1 MICPVAVVGDDIQAV
16 CTCFLSFVNFVG
28 IIYKGLPPESSCKR
42 LFYFLHGIPQ
52 GGIANGL
59 NGLNPRNTAHS
70 TPLCKMR
77 PALVWRPVMP
87 QVHGG
92 TRLVDKVN
100 KLVIRTWG
108 LLIKSISLERV
119 GYLVSTLG
127 RTIVNCK
134 VKENEYV

>member
-1 MICPVAVVGDDIQAV
+1 MICPVVVV
-16 CTCFLSFVNFVG
+16 VNTRKPFTHASPRYG
-28 IIYKGLPPESSCKR
+28 ELRRGSCKR

-59 NGLNPRNTAHS
+59 HGLNPRNTAHS

-77 PALVWRPVMP
+77 PALVWRLVMT

-100 KLVIRTWG
+100 KLVIRTWDS
-108 LLIKSISLERV
+108 LIIRLVWSGQDTS
-119 GYLVSTLG
+119 VSTLG
-127 RTIVNCK
+127 RTIVK
-134 VKENEYV
+134 SKAKERA

>member
-1 MICPVAVVGDDIQAV
+1 MINPVVVVDISIKAVISCTVPFGESTTCAV
-16 CTCFLSFVNFVG
+16 DSGFFIVYGS
-28 IIYKGLPPESSCKR
+28 
-42 LFYFLHGIPQ
+42 PQ

-100 KLVIRTWG
+100 KLVIRTWDS
-108 LLIKSISLERV
+108 LIIQSVWS
-119 GYLVSTLG
+119 GSDTSVSTLG
-127 RTIVNCK
+127 RTIVK
-134 VKENEYV
+134 SKAKEEA

>member
-1 MICPVAVVGDDIQAV
+1 MICPVVVV
-16 CTCFLSFVNFVG
+16 VNELKPFTHASVPSLG
-28 IIYKGLPPESSCKR
+28 TTTGCSSKR
-42 LFYFLHGIPQ
+42 LFLFPHGIPQ

-100 KLVIRTWG
+100 KLVIRTWDS
-108 LLIKSISLERV
+108 LIIQSVWS
-119 GYLVSTLG
+119 GSDTSVSTLG
-127 RTIVNCK
+127 RTIVK
-134 VKENEYV
+134 RKAKEREYV

>member
-1 MICPVAVVGDDIQAV
+1 MICPVVVV
-16 CTCFLSFVNFVG
+16 VNIKKPFTHASPRYG
-28 IIYKGLPPESSCKR
+28 ELRRGSCKR

>member
-1 MICPVAVVGDDIQAV
+1 MISLVAVVGNEIKAV

-42 LFYFLHGIPQ
+42 LFFVHNIPQ

-59 NGLNPRNTAHS
+59 HGLNPRNTAHG
-70 TPLCKMR
+70 TPPCKRR
-77 PALVWRPVMP
+77 PALVWRLVNHKYT
-87 QVHGG
+87 VV

-108 LLIKSISLERV
+108 FLFHTFSLERV
-119 GYLVSTLG
+119 GYLC
-127 RTIVNCK
+127 IHPW
-134 VKENEYV
+134 